1 MDGCQRKGIVLLAL
15 SMIIIPFIP
24 ATNLFFP
31 VGFVIAERLLYI
43 PSMGFCILVS
53 LGILVS
59 FRATKI
65 PSRRKLSFPAEHE
78 VRKLRTSSDWSIA
91 DRWFTVL
98 FVNCRFQ
105 AIVSLHSTRVLVLTE
120 LQSVS
125 HIF

>member
-1 MDGCQRKGIVLLAL
+1 MGGSERKRIVLLAL

-43 PSMGFCILVS
+43 PSMGFCVLVS

-65 PSRRKLSFPAEHE
+65 PSRKELSIYQEHE
-78 VRKLRTSSDWSIA
+78 VRMLREPALISPLQTRGTQCCSLIA
-91 DRWFTVL
+91 GFGP
-98 FVNCRFQ
+98 
-105 AIVSLHSTRVLVLTE
+105 
-120 LQSVS
+120 
-125 HIF
+125 